1 MQMLPSPLLRGSFQ
15 ALPED
20 ALWWGEGGLGSGG
33 KGTEEATAE
42 LAGLPQTRGLQE
54 AACRGFQALKG
65 DKAPLP
71 SL

>member
-1 MQMLPSPLLRGSFQ
+1 MQMFPFPLLRGSFQ

-33 KGTEEATAE
+33 KGTEETAE
-42 LAGLPQTRGLQE
+42 LVGVPQTRGLQE
-54 AACRGFQALKG
+54 AACRGFLALEG